1 MWQQRNYSAGAWVL
15 LLKSFVG
22 IKEMILK
29 CIFSSGSNVSL
40 RNITALLAE
49 TSVFSFFYF
58 FLKNI
63 WNLSLDIMYIVL
75 WLHLQSQEVFIV
87 IAIVVM
93 LRAESVIWTYWRWL
107 YWQKFIVIL
116 IVLYNKWFHDIPF
129 FLWLCFPGALKY
141 HLFVDITTTTKKMSQ
156 WNLNKQT
163 NKNPSK
169 TLCQRET
176 LRWCWIPSLNFK

>member
-1 MWQQRNYSAGAWVL
+1 MTTKELFCRCLGFVAEVICRDQRNDSEMYLFFREQCESQKYYSP
-15 LLKSFVG
+15 SCRN
-22 IKEMILK
+22 I
-29 CIFSSGSNVSL
+29 CIF
-40 RNITALLAE
+40 
-49 TSVFSFFYF
+49 FFLF

-116 IVLYNKWFHDIPF
+116 IVLYNKWFHDIPS